1 MRKIIV
7 HARCGEWRSCRYYY
21 YSAVRGKKRG
31 KREKKRK
38 EKTSGI
44 QTLGYRFIRPLADLT
59 ASFPVPAGTV
69 SRAERN
75 KNTILLSTREL
86 SEESPYQI
94 CIERTSEPRRKI
106 DISGGN
112 ESEVETYPLPVHSNS
127 RREKGSNLNF
137 IYFLI

>member
-1 MRKIIV
+1 MEKLALLLLFRGSRKKE
-7 HARCGEWRSCRYYY
+7 R
-21 YSAVRGKKRG
+21 KKRE
-31 KREKKRK
+31 EKKRK
-38 EKTSGI
+38 N
-44 QTLGYRFIRPLADLT
+44 IRDPNAWI
-59 ASFPVPAGTV
+59 SFYSPV
-69 SRAERN
+69 SRSDRVISCSGWQSRARRGIR
-75 KNTILLSTREL
+75 ILLSTREL